1 MDNFNC
7 VKKTCFTGYR
17 PDKFPFNLNNDNVD
31 FAVLK
36 SRIKTTLLALIEDD
50 CKVFY
55 SGMAMGFDIVCAE
68 MVLELKE
75 TYNDIKLICA
85 IPFKK
90 QGDSLSYLWRKRYF
104 DILNKC
110 DEFSYISQ
118 DYSKTCYQLRNNYM
132 VDNSDFIVCWYDGK
146 SGGTK
151 NTLKYA
157 AKKRR
162 TIINLNID
170 YIDEFSNIQTVL
182 DI

>member
-1 MDNFNC
+1 MKDFNV
-7 VKKTCFTGYR
+7 VKKACFTGYR

-36 SRIKTTLLALIEDD
+36 SRIKTTLKALVEDD

-132 VDNSDFIVCWYDGK
+132 VDNSDYVLTWYDGK
-146 SGGTK
+146 FGGTR
-151 NTLKYA
+151 NTLDYA
-157 AKKRR
+157 AEKGR
-162 TIINLNID
+162 
-170 YIDEFSNIQTVL
+170 YIFNVNGKGADSFGVQTSMEIL
-182 DI
+182 